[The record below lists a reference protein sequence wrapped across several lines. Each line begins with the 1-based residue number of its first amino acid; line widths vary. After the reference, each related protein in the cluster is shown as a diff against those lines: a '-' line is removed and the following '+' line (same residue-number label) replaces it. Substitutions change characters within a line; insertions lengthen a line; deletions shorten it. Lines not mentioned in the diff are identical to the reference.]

1 MRPVRLH
8 TIRLLLCLTSAILIC
23 APIRAAQP
31 PADPEV
37 SVIAEGSAVL
47 VNGDIAKAEDEAI
60 SDAKRNAVEKAL
72 GVLVKA
78 DTLGLGYQVAAEII
92 LTHSEGYISDW
103 SKVPG
108 SRGIENVHGSELLT
122 IKIDARVKLVS
133 LITDATDI
141 GPIYDAVERPRIMV
155 QISDVM
161 DGETVPGGSTCG
173 TAVMRALKAR
183 GFEVVDSA
191 GQGAEVSI
199 LGTAKVMDG
208 PTDDTGAVRT
218 ASAVVDARVVYTDTG
233 QVLYTAPQIQG
244 RGASFGDP
252 KDARLKALRDAGD
265 RLVRGDSKKL
275 IPQILPL
282 WVLEL
287 QDGRVYKVIADGV
300 SAGEVGA
307 LKNALRN
314 LRGHVEFVGDATYT
328 DKRAI
333 INVRTKLTP
342 EQFRHRISAIKIGKK
357 TVEVIES
364 SARMIRI
371 RVKTK

>member
-1 MRPVRLH
+1 MLSVRLH
-8 TIRLLLCLTSAILIC
+8 ATRLLLCLASAILVC

-31 PADPEV
+31 SADPEV

-78 DTLGLGYQVAAEII
+78 DTLGSGYQVAAEII

-122 IKIDARVKLVS
+122 IKINARVKLVS
-133 LITDATDI
+133 LISDATDI

-155 QISDVM
+155 QIADEM
-161 DGETVPGGSTCG
+161 DSETVPGASTCG
-173 TAVMRALKAR
+173 TAVMRALKSR
-183 GFEVVDSA
+183 GFEVVDA
-191 GQGAEVSI
+191 ADQGAEVSI

-233 QVLYTAPQIQG
+233 QILYTAPQVQG
-244 RGASFGDP
+244 RGASFGDS

-265 RLVRGDSKKL
+265 RLVRGDSRKL
-275 IPQILPL
+275 IPQILAQ

-287 QDGRVYKVIADGV
+287 QDGRVYKVIVDGV
-300 SAGEVGA
+300 AATEVSV
-307 LKNALRN
+307 LKNTLRD
-314 LRGHVEFVGDATYT
+314 LRGHVDFVGDAIYA
-328 DKRAI
+328 DSRAVFD
-333 INVRTKLTP
+333 VRSKLTP
-342 EQFRHRISAIKIGKK
+342 EQFRGKISAIKLGKK
-357 TVEVIES
+357 GFEVSEA
-364 SARMIRI
+364 SAA
-371 RVKTK
+371 